1 MKTKQENKYN
11 EYVLHIGTLIRTI
24 SLTPYDWGINV
35 VVEDRTIHETN
46 CAFSSRRFSYTE
58 KCKTTE
64 QLVRRIEKFYKIHVG
79 KYYQPSLYSG
89 DRSNT
94 DCTIPN
100 EMASF
105 WVWRTKKNLIACMEK
120 WGYERQDYVIH
131 AYEGNDIEGYSIIN
145 EDGNATFS
153 IELY

>member
-79 KYYQPSLYSG
+79 KYYQPSLYSD

-105 WVWRTKKNLIACMEK
+105 WVWRTKRELIACMEN
-120 WGYERQDYVIH
+120 WGYDRKDYAIQ
-131 AYEGNDIEGYSIIN
+131 AYEDDNVEAYSVID
-145 EDGNATFS
+145 EDGCVTFS
-153 IELY
+153 IEIN